1 MTSLQKIR
9 KKNFS
14 EILESLDDNKSKFEH
29 EDLDFNYE
37 NPFESEAVAYL
48 NSLYLN
54 RGDLL

>member
-14 EILESLDDNKSKFEH
+14 EILESLDDNKSKFDCV
-29 EDLDFNYE
+29 DLNSE
-37 NPFESEAVAYL
+37 NQFESEAIAYL